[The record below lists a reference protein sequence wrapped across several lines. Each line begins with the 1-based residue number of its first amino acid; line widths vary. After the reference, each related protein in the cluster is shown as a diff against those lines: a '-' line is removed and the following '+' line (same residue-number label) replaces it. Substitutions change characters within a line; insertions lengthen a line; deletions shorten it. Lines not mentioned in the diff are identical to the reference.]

1 MGQVDFVAEN
11 VLRITIETEKS
22 ALYKGHPLEWATE
35 GEGGGWI
42 LVIGTGGESFD
53 KCRNKGTGR

>member
-22 ALYKGHPLEWATE
+22 ALYKGHLLEWATE
-35 GEGGGWI
+35 GEW
-42 LVIGTGGESFD
+42 GTGVGGFW
-53 KCRNKGTGR
+53 